1 VALVGDGRSNREVA
15 GTRAQRAHGEK
26 IPVPHFRE
34 AGDLQPSRTRAL
46 CGEPR
51 RYLASGVGRGWGR
64 IKDSTNLEG
73 NLSRLS
79 TEPSA
84 FETDG
89 KALYK
94 CEEPIL
100 VTDSRSNSRR
110 WTVIASALLCAGL
123 GVVVMYT
130 KRNAFFSPLAVVVV
144 AAIGL
149 AAVLL
154 QLRYYNR
161 EHTTPVQAP
170 VWLNI
175 LGVAFA
181 LAALF
186 ADFLGLG
193 WQMAQVVALGAV
205 GSFAI
210 SSAMILHAFR
220 KGRISSK

>member
-1 VALVGDGRSNREVA
+1 
-15 GTRAQRAHGEK
+15 
-26 IPVPHFRE
+26 
-34 AGDLQPSRTRAL
+34 
-46 CGEPR
+46 
-51 RYLASGVGRGWGR
+51 
-64 IKDSTNLEG
+64 
-73 NLSRLS
+73 
-79 TEPSA
+79 
-84 FETDG
+84 
-89 KALYK
+89 
-94 CEEPIL
+94 

-110 WTVIASALLCAGL
+110 WTVIASALLCTGL

-130 KRNAFFSPLAVVVV
+130 KRSAFFSPLAVVVV

-161 EHTTPVQAP
+161 EHTIPVQAP

-175 LGVAFA
+175 LGVGFA

-186 ADFLGLG
+186 ADLLRLS
-193 WQMAQVVALGAV
+193 WQMAQVMALGAV

-220 KGRISSK
+220 KGRMSSK